1 MLNTIKAHANIFIQW
16 ASSGSKL
23 TYAAVTVG
31 LVIGLIIFRLFFKS
45 IAGLFHS
52 IGFSFGSGGNP
63 TVAAEPGLCSSS
75 RLKLILFSVVPAAS
89 GYAAY
94 MVLPSLFPTI
104 FR

>member
-1 MLNTIKAHANIFIQW
+1 MLDTIKVHANTVIQW
-16 ASSGSKL
+16 AASGSKL

-31 LVIGLIIFRLFFKS
+31 LLIGLVLFRLFLKS
-45 IAGLFHS
+45 LAGLFHS

-75 RLKLILFSVVPAAS
+75 RLKLFLFSLVPAAS

-104 FR
+104 FK